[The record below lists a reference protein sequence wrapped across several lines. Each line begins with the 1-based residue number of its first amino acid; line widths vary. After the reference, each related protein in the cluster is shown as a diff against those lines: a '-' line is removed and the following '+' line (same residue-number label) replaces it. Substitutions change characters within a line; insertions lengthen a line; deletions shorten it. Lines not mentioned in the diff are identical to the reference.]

1 VFKRTTP
8 KSIELRTV
16 IKQLTPAVRHSFYIT
31 FTVTIIAL
39 AGVVY
44 MMQVYDRVVA
54 TRSMDT
60 LLSLTIAVLIA
71 YAVAELLELTR
82 KMLLMRSTM
91 LLETDLSERVFRAIH
106 NANLMKVPGVHVQ
119 QMKDLGML
127 RAFLHSPGM
136 IALLELPTA
145 IFFLLLIFM
154 INPQMGYFSLIGL
167 LVQSGVTVINAT
179 KVNPRLRKAQNS
191 AMEAMYYCYEIMRNS
206 QVMHALGMSR
216 NLEDLWVQK
225 QKQMMAEQGKASD
238 IGGTVMSA
246 TKFIGMTQG
255 SLLLGLGC
263 LLTIYGFMDGG
274 GAILIVASI
283 IGGKA
288 LSPLMQILSSWKQ
301 IEEARMAFDRLEGLI
316 LSSPKKPVGMPLP
329 PPKGN
334 LQVENLV
341 MAAPGYPVP
350 ILKGLNFTVA
360 QGTTLVVIGASG
372 SGKSTLTRALLGIW
386 PASNGKVR
394 LDGADVYQ
402 WNKDELG
409 QYMGYLPQ
417 EVDLFDGTVAENI
430 ARFGP
435 PDLEHIEELCKLI
448 NIHDII
454 MKLPDGYQS
463 NIGDEGVVFS
473 GGQRQRVGMA
483 RALYGYPKFI
493 IMDEPNSNL
502 DHESEQYLIAA
513 IRHMKALGTTQI
525 IVTHRDSLVAEAD
538 YVMVMHQ
545 GMIQNFG
552 TRDEVLA
559 AFKKAHEERQA
570 AQAQQAATASTPPAL
585 PVIPTPEQSKA

>member
-1 VFKRTTP
+1 MFRSNKP
-8 KSIELRTV
+8 KSIEFRMV
-16 IKQLTPAVRHSFYIT
+16 IKQLSPAVKQSFFIT
-31 FTVTIIAL
+31 FAVTIIAL

-44 MMQVYDRVVA
+44 MLEVYDRVVA

-71 YAVAELLELTR
+71 FAVGELLEMTR
-82 KMLLMRSTM
+82 KILLQRSTM
-91 LLETDLSERVFRAIH
+91 LLETDLSEKVFRAIH

-127 RAFLHSPGM
+127 RTFLHSQGM
-136 IALLELPTA
+136 IALLELPTSL
-145 IFFLLLIFM
+145 FFLFLIFM
-154 INPQMGYFSLIGL
+154 INPQMGYFSLLGL
-167 LVQSGVTVINAT
+167 LVQVGVTSINAT
-179 KVNPRLRKAQNS
+179 RVDPMLRKAQNS

-216 NLEDLWVQK
+216 NLEELWVKK
-225 QKQMMAEQGKASD
+225 QKQMMAEQAKASD
-238 IGGTVMSA
+238 TGGTVMSA
-246 TKFIGMTQG
+246 SKFIGQTQG

-263 LLTIYGFMDGG
+263 LLTIYGMMDGG

-288 LSPLMQILSSWKQ
+288 LSPLMQILGSWKQ
-301 IEEARMAFDRLEGLI
+301 MTEARMAFDRLEYLI
-316 LSSPKKPVGMPLP
+316 LSSPQKPVGMPLP

-334 LQVENLV
+334 LTVENLV
-341 MAAPGYPVP
+341 LAAPGYPVP
-350 ILKGLNFTVA
+350 ILKGLNFSLA
-360 QGTTLVVIGASG
+360 QGNTLVVIGASG

-386 PASNGKVR
+386 PAANGKVR

-402 WNKDELG
+402 WNKDDLG

-430 ARFGP
+430 ARFGV
-435 PDLEHIEELCKLI
+435 PDLEHVEDLCKLI
-448 NIHDII
+448 NMHDVI
-454 MKLPDGYQS
+454 MKLPEGYHS

-473 GGQRQRVGMA
+473 GGQRQRIGMA

-502 DHESEQYLIAA
+502 DHESEKYLITAM
-513 IRHMKALGTTQI
+513 RHMKALGATQI
-525 IVTHRDSLVAEAD
+525 IVTHRDTLVAEAD
-538 YVMVMHQ
+538 FLMVMRQ
-545 GMIQNFG
+545 GLIQMFG
-552 TRDEVLA
+552 PREEVVA
-559 AFKKAHEERQA
+559 AFKKAHEDQLA
-570 AQAQQAATASTPPAL
+570 AQAAAVAL
-585 PVIPTPEQSKA
+585 PAQQG